1 MPDIVEDTIEALA
14 PPADAGSSRKQGN
27 KPSSSSRSRSRKM
40 IQEQPEDE
48 HEQTDEE
55 REQPKKRS
63 RANTRSL
70 RRSVSTKRNPSS
82 RGKKIIP
89 TVSEEEELAEAT
101 PTRSTI
107 TNPKSRSRRSADEDT
122 NQHETER
129 NVLMN
134 STLTKKSSK
143 SSSRSNKKSTLVPS
157 PSLEDYTTAPEEV
170 AEEDQN
176 GEEEDSSVALTRKGP
191 SSRSI
196 TKAKTPK
203 DPPVTEED
211 KEAEERQILV
221 TPKTRKTTTISLER
235 STTTTREK
243 KNNTTE
249 MTDDVDKDNGG
260 DERGKLTSTNLEDEV
275 EAGLEDIPLDGPG
288 MGDHITEETPQE
300 QDAIDEEAILFA
312 PRLVTKASEA
322 EQQRPRTPSL
332 VPFAKMAGSV
342 SSFPGGID
350 LDMNV
355 AGSEEEKKSEVKVEM
370 IPKTPP
376 RKFVDDEGGSVPLI
390 PSPDRN
396 ADLTINV
403 SVGVAEVEHLAPQS
417 KFEQVQPQQPQL
429 VPVLSKLPFVP
440 LDVLTGAELDMTVE
454 DWIRYQMEVEYDKF
468 KRDGER
474 ELMRFRK
481 KAEETRKIIE
491 GL

>member
-14 PPADAGSSRKQGN
+14 PPADAGPSRKQGN

-63 RANTRSL
+63 RANTRSF

-89 TVSEEEELAEAT
+89 TVSEEEELVEAS

-107 TNPKSRSRRSADEDT
+107 TNTKSRSRRSADEDT

-129 NVLMN
+129 NVLMK

-176 GEEEDSSVALTRKGP
+176 GEEEDSSVALIRKGP
-191 SSRSI
+191 SPRSI
-196 TKAKTPK
+196 TKAKTLK

-221 TPKTRKTTTISLER
+221 TPKTRKTTTVSLER

-249 MTDDVDKDNGG
+249 MIDNGD

-275 EAGLEDIPLDGPG
+275 EAGLEDGPG
-288 MGDHITEETPQE
+288 MGDHITEEAPQE
-300 QDAIDEEAILFA
+300 QDAINEEAILFV

-322 EQQRPRTPSL
+322 EQQQRPRTPSL

-342 SSFPGGID
+342 FPGGID
-350 LDMNV
+350 LDTNV
-355 AGSEEEKKSEVKVEM
+355 AGSEEKKSEVKVEM

-390 PSPDRN
+390 PCPNTN

-403 SVGVAEVEHLAPQS
+403 SVGVAEVEHSAPQS